1 MYIRT
6 SVYKC
11 MWFFVARCFRSY
23 LHFPDSLAARC
34 DHMTKSW
41 LVESKWKHF
50 VCNFLV
56 MT

>member
-1 MYIRT
+1 
-6 SVYKC
+6 

-34 DHMTKSW
+34 GHMTKSW